1 MGKAPNERVMTSLTG
16 SRGSLSYIPA
26 EILKNVC
33 GVRIL
38 ERSSGKKSVSLERLC
53 LETED

>member
-1 MGKAPNERVMTSLTG
+1 MTSLTG
-16 SRGSLSYIPA
+16 SRGSLSYMPA

-53 LETED
+53 LESED